1 MDGTSGIEIVRT
13 VADLRGR
20 VARLARR
27 PARGSRWCRRWARCT
42 RATWRWCA
50 TPAASP
56 TGCASRCSSIPPSSA
71 RTRTTPIY
79 PRDEAADAAK
89 LTALGAD
96 LLFAPDVEE
105 MYPEGAVTRVS
116 VAGLGD
122 VLEGEHRPGFFT
134 GVATIVGKLLLQA
147 LPDVAVF
154 GEKDYQQLL
163 VIRRMVTDLWIP
175 TRIEGVPT
183 VREPDG
189 LALSSRN
196 AYLSRRAS
204 GGSRPRCTAPCDAV
218 ASGVASGADA
228 VERAEWGE
236 AELLRAGF
244 DSVDYVAVRDAETL
258 AAWQDPR
265 RPGRVLAAAR
275 LGTHPP
281 DRQRA
286 AALRPP
292 SSERTGGEAARGRS
306 AARRPFRAEIRHRFR
321 PGVPS

>member
-1 MDGTSGIEIVRT
+1 MDGMSGIEIVHT

-20 VARLARR
+20 LHGWRAAGARLALVPTMGALHEGHLALVRH
-27 PARGSRWCRRWARCT
+27 ARGIADRVCVSLFVN
-42 RATWRWCA
+42 
-50 TPAASP
+50 P
-56 TGCASRCSSIPPSSA
+56 TQFGPNEDYA
-71 RTRTTPIY
+71 IY

-96 LLFAPDVEE
+96 LLFAPEVEE

-134 GVATIVGKLLLQA
+134 GVATIVAKLLLQA

-154 GEKDYQQLL
+154 GEKDYQQVL
-163 VIRRMVTDLWIP
+163 VMRRMVTDLWIP
-175 TRIEGVPT
+175 VRIEGVPT

-196 AYLSRRAS
+196 AYLTPEQRRI
-204 GGSRPRCTAPCDAV
+204 APALYHTLVAV
-218 ASGVASGADA
+218 ASGVASGTDA

-236 AELLRAGF
+236 AELLREGF
-244 DSVDYVAVRDAETL
+244 DAVDYVAVRDAETL
-258 AAWQDPR
+258 TAWQEPT

-275 LGTHPP
+275 LGNTRLI
-281 DRQRA
+281 DN
-286 AALRPP
+286 
-292 SSERTGGEAARGRS
+292 
-306 AARRPFRAEIRHRFR
+306 
-321 PGVPS
+321 VPLG